1 MAGTPHRADHRPIDP
16 TIPLFVSLYVILLAF
31 FIVMNVISNQT
42 TARALAVLDS
52 VERAFERPFPL
63 RAEHPGFL
71 PSAPHP
77 AIDTT
82 FLADAG
88 ALVSALEG
96 VRRSHPAKGGNTL
109 LVDFDVHRLFFED
122 SARLS
127 EQATPFLHGLAA
139 LLAGAAPGER
149 REALFYLGTDG
160 AEGELAYARADTLA
174 RALVKAGVPTGSLG
188 VGLAPDRRGREV
200 ELRLDSAPRAR
211 SRVSLA
217 PAGAEKRP

>member
-1 MAGTPHRADHRPIDP
+1 MAGNPHRAERRPTDP
-16 TIPLFVSLYVILLAF
+16 TVTLFVSLYVILLAF
-31 FIVMNVISNQT
+31 FIVMNAVSNQT

-63 RAEHPGFL
+63 PAEHPGLL

-77 AIDTT
+77 VIDTT

-96 VRRSHPAKGGNTL
+96 VRRSYPAKGGSVL

-127 EQATPFLHGLAA
+127 EQAAPFLHGLAA
-139 LLAGAAPGER
+139 LLAGAEAGER
-149 REALFYLGTDG
+149 REALFYFGSDG
-160 AEGELAYARADTLA
+160 DEGGLVYARADALA
-174 RALVKAGVPTGSLG
+174 RALEKAGAPAGSIG
-188 VGLAPDRRGREV
+188 VGLAPDRRGRKV
-200 ELRLDSAPRAR
+200 ELRLDSAPQTR

-217 PAGAEKRP
+217 PAGAEEAP

>member
-1 MAGTPHRADHRPIDP
+1 MAGTPHRSERRLIDP
-16 TIPLFVSLYVILLAF
+16 TISLFVSLYVILLAF

-52 VERAFERPFPL
+52 VGRAFERPFPFP
-63 RAEHPGFL
+63 AEHPGFL

-96 VRRSHPAKGGNTL
+96 VRRSHPAEGGDVL
-109 LVDFDVHRLFFED
+109 FASFDVHRLFFER

-127 EQATPFLHGLAA
+127 EQAAPFLRALAA

-149 REALFYLGTDG
+149 REAIFYFGTDG
-160 AEGELAYARADTLA
+160 DAGGLAYARADALA
-174 RALVKAGVPTGSLG
+174 RALEEAGAPAGSIG
-188 VGLAPDRRGREV
+188 VGLAPDRRRRQV
-200 ELRLDSAPRAR
+200 ELRLASAPWAR

-217 PAGAEKRP
+217 PAGTEKGP